1 MKQRVNFH
9 VACYLI
15 LEKDNKIL
23 LQKRQNSGYFDGYYS
38 VPAGHLEEK
47 ETCIDCIIRETK
59 EEIGI
64 DIKREDT
71 NLIFTSDA
79 SKKNNYICLFFK
91 TNKFDGDIKIME
103 PEKCSE
109 LRFFDIDNLPENLVP
124 ELRTFLEDRKKGL
137 IYGIERS
144 IN

>member
-1 MKQRVNFH
+1 MKQRANFH

-47 ETCIDCIIRETK
+47 ETCIDCIIREAK

-64 DIKREDT
+64 DIKRENTD
-71 NLIFTSDA
+71 LIFTLGA
-79 SKKNNYICLFFK
+79 SENSNYICLFFK
-91 TNKFDGDIKIME
+91 ANKFDGDIKIME

-109 LRFFDIDNLPENLVP
+109 LTFFDIDNLPENLVP
-124 ELRTFLEDRKKGL
+124 ELRTFLEDRKNGL
-137 IYGIERS
+137 IYGNERLIS
-144 IN
+144 

>member
-1 MKQRVNFH
+1 MKQRANFH

-64 DIKREDT
+64 DIKRENTD
-71 NLIFTSDA
+71 LIFTLGA
-79 SKKNNYICLFFK
+79 SENSNYICLFFK
-91 TNKFDGDIKIME
+91 ANKFDGDIKIME

-109 LRFFDIDNLPENLVP
+109 LKFFNIDNLPENLVP
-124 ELRTFLEDRKKGL
+124 ELRTFLEDRKNGL
-137 IYGIERS
+137 IYGNERLIS
-144 IN
+144 